1 MTSTV
6 EIAAPAKMKGR
17 HYRILASFFIVVV
30 LPIALAAGYLWEFAE
45 DQYVSSMSFSVRTED
60 LQSATDIL
68 GGLSSITGSSSSDVD
83 ILTQFIESGD
93 LIQTVQKEIDLEAVF
108 SQAWPDD
115 FIFAYNPEGKFEDLQ
130 KYWQKSV
137 ITKTING
144 IVTLSVRTYDAEMA
158 HKITL
163 AVYNASRDLINR
175 LSVEAREDATSFN
188 RGELQDAEERL
199 AKAREA
205 MTNYRLRAQIIDP
218 NTALQAQMGILAAL
232 QSQQAEALIQKDLL
246 IRNGREGDPR
256 IAELD
261 TKIATYTAQIEF
273 EQNKFGRGGQGP
285 GGEDYATLFAQ
296 YEILSSDLE
305 FAEVAY
311 RSAQLAYDAAV
322 AEAKQQARYL
332 VAHVKPTIA
341 EKSLEPNRIVSL
353 FIFSVMVLMI
363 WSIGLLVYY
372 SIRDRR

>member
-30 LPIALAAGYLWEFAE
+30 LPIALAAGYLWELAE

-108 SQAWPDD
+108 SRAWPDD

-158 HKITL
+158 HKITM

-175 LSVEAREDATSFN
+175 LSVEAREDATSFA
-188 RGELQDAEERL
+188 RGELQDTEERL
-199 AKAREA
+199 TKAREA

-218 NTALQAQMGILAAL
+218 NTALQAQMGILTAL

-296 YEILSSDLE
+296 YEILSSDME

-311 RSAQLAYDAAV
+311 RSAQLAYDSAV
-322 AEAKQQARYL
+322 SEAKQQARYL

>member
-30 LPIALAAGYLWEFAE
+30 LPIALAAGYLWELAE

-108 SQAWPDD
+108 SRAWPDD

-158 HKITL
+158 HKITM

-175 LSVEAREDATSFN
+175 LSVEAREDATSFA
-188 RGELQDAEERL
+188 RGELQDTEKRL
-199 AKAREA
+199 TKAREA

-218 NTALQAQMGILAAL
+218 NTALQAQMGILTAL

-311 RSAQLAYDAAV
+311 RSAQLAYGSAV
-322 AEAKQQARYL
+322 SEAKQQARYL